1 MVRLLARDTVE
12 EIMYSRAVSKLHLT
26 NTVIEEGRFSLL
38 DQAQSAAAGMQ
49 VSEPK
54 KITKSSSTAR
64 HCLVVKMPVMLCV
77 ALQLSEILKFGVD
90 KLLSSDES
98 SVQDVKLEKILGPS
112 RDGQWVE
119 EEVSS
124 SLMEEEE
131 EETRSDSD
139 GQSRFFSSKLCTFQS
154 HIFSHQQ
161 KLLVLTYCDA
171 LDSSRPHVLL

>member
-1 MVRLLARDTVE
+1 
-12 EIMYSRAVSKLHLT
+12 
-26 NTVIEEGRFSLL
+26 
-38 DQAQSAAAGMQ
+38 
-49 VSEPK
+49 
-54 KITKSSSTAR
+54 
-64 HCLVVKMPVMLCV
+64 MLCV
-77 ALQLSEILKFGVD
+77 APQLSEILKFGVD

-139 GQSRFFSSKLCTFQS
+139 GQSRFLKKKQKTKNSAGSSLTFSVISKNYLC
-154 HIFSHQQ
+154 
-161 KLLVLTYCDA
+161 
-171 LDSSRPHVLL
+171 